1 MNWSFANLADN
12 SMATATLRC
21 TNAATGSVVVN
32 NEAISYGG
40 GFVEATPG
48 VALSC
53 TVNTTVRVNGAVR
66 ATDTSSSV
74 VVTPEEAT
82 GGGLPIWLLYI
93 ATQPQSP

>member
-1 MNWSFANLADN
+1 MDLCELGRQL
-12 SMATATLRC
+12 MATATLRC

-32 NEAISYGG
+32 NVAISYGG
-40 GFVEATPG
+40 GFVEATQ
-48 VALSC
+48 AWLSC

-74 VVTPEEAT
+74 VDFEEAT